1 MEVTLHFHTF
11 IGLIPRFRV
20 QPKDQNANFGETVTF
35 KCEASVRGGKS
46 TYLWKH
52 DSQVVKKAPSSPRLT
67 IEDVT
72 LGDRGSYKCVAKND
86 FGHEKESKAAVL
98 LIGMCE

>member
-1 MEVTLHFHTF
+1 MTLNFHAFT
-11 IGLIPRFRV
+11 GLIPRFRV

-35 KCEASVRGGKS
+35 ECEASVRGGKI

-52 DSQVVKKAPSSPRLT
+52 DSQVVEKPSSPKLT

-72 LGDRGSYKCVAKND
+72 LGDRGSYQCVAKND